1 MRFLPRPQ
9 PSVAGGAI
17 CPNLGNI
24 ATEAAR
30 IVRRPDYHGR
40 GDLKAKVTGNASS
53 PSIRVNPATIL
64 RDVDK
69 GKIDKGLG
77 DLLKKIK

>member
-1 MRFLPRPQ
+1 
-9 PSVAGGAI
+9 
-17 CPNLGNI
+17 
-24 ATEAAR
+24 
-30 IVRRPDYHGR
+30 
-40 GDLKAKVTGNASS
+40 
-53 PSIRVNPATIL
+53 VNPASIL